1 MKRNAQRSPQRGT
14 SWRTI
19 LIFLAVA
26 AIGFCLPA
34 VVTGRAGN
42 LLQLLAPLQDG
53 VTRLTEAARSARP
66 SDSDASQD
74 ADEIRALRSMVATL
88 AAQNSALHRENAMLT
103 GVRGRGLGARGRLIP
118 ARIVADDAL
127 GWRESRTLLAGRRS
141 GVHRGDGV
149 LSDRFSI
156 DLNGQEGVS
165 SGMAVVGAE
174 ALVGII
180 DRTGAHTS
188 QVRGLSDPGTRM
200 SVTLARFDGVAVSV
214 MDEVFWLVGRGGG
227 RIEIRDV
234 HHKYV
239 NEGNIRAGD
248 LVMTPPDD
256 HALPPSVTIGT
267 IASVSRDPDNSLLY
281 VLEVEPA
288 VRLGDLRRVFVVD
301 ERG

>member
-1 MKRNAQRSPQRGT
+1 MRRNPHRPPQGGT

-26 AIGFCLPA
+26 ALAFCLPA

-42 LLQLLAPLQDG
+42 LLQILAPFQDG
-53 VTRLTEAARSARP
+53 VTRLTDGGTSARS
-66 SDSDASQD
+66 SDSDASRD
-74 ADEIRALRSMVATL
+74 ANEISALRSVVATL
-88 AAQNSALHRENAMLT
+88 AAQNRALHRENEMLT

-127 GWRESRTLLAGRRS
+127 GWRKSRTLLAGRRS
-141 GVHRGDGV
+141 GVRRGDGV

-156 DLNGQEGVS
+156 DLNQQEGITG
-165 SGMAVVGAE
+165 GMAVVGAE
-174 ALVGII
+174 ALVGVIE
-180 DRTGAHTS
+180 RAGAHTS

-200 SVTLARFDGVAVSV
+200 SVTIARFEGSVVSV

-239 NEGNIRAGD
+239 NEGNIQAGD
-248 LVMTPPDD
+248 VVMTPPDD
-256 HALPPSVTIGT
+256 HVLPPSVTIGT
-267 IASVSRDPDNSLLY
+267 IASVARDPDNSLLY

-288 VRLGDLRRVFVVD
+288 ARLSDLRRVFVVD